1 MGESTIERTDPID
14 TIRTG
19 GIDDEFDQ
27 IWEKDEEQRRHQAQ
41 FEAWY
46 WELD

>member
-1 MGESTIERTDPID
+1 MKQDEYFM
-14 TIRTG
+14 G
-19 GIDDEFDQ
+19 GIDDAFDQ
-27 IWEKDEEQRRHQAQ
+27 IWEEDEEQRRQQAQ

>member
-1 MGESTIERTDPID
+1 MVERTDPID
-14 TIRTG
+14 TTRTG

-27 IWEKDEEQRRHQAQ
+27 IWEEDEEQRRHQAQ